1 MVKEIIKA
9 LEREYPDAKC
19 SLDFNTPLEL
29 LIAVILSAQSTD
41 AMINKITPKLFSE
54 LKTAK
59 DFAKCDIKK
68 LEGLIKSSGFYHNKA
83 KNIKAACIV
92 IDEKYNGVVPKT
104 MEELTALPGVG
115 RKTANVVLLNAF
127 NICEGI
133 AVDTHAK
140 RLSNR
145 IGLSNQDDPLKI
157 EQDLLKIIPKSDWY
171 KMNHLFVYH
180 GRETCTSRKPKCN
193 SCCIKKWCKKMKI
206 LSAELAP

>member
-1 MVKEIIKA
+1 MIKDIVLA
-9 LEREYPDAKC
+9 LEKEYDDAKC

-41 AMINKITPKLFSE
+41 SMINKITPRLFSE

-59 DFAKCDIKK
+59 DFANCDIKY
-68 LEGLIKSSGFYHNKA
+68 LEELVKSSGFYHNKA
-83 KNIKAACIV
+83 KNIKNACII
-92 IDEKYNGVVPKT
+92 IDEKYNGVVPNS
-104 MEELTALPGVG
+104 MEELTKLPGVG

-140 RLSNR
+140 RISKRL
-145 IGLSNQDDPLKI
+145 GLTKSDDPLKI
-157 EQDLLKIIPKSDWY
+157 EQDLLKKIPKEDWY

-180 GRETCTSRKPKCN
+180 GRAVCASRNPKC
-193 SCCIKKWCKKMKI
+193 SECCVNKWCKKIMD
-206 LSAELAP
+206 

>member
-1 MVKEIIKA
+1 MIKDIVLA
-9 LEREYPDAKC
+9 LEKEYDDAKC

-41 AMINKITPKLFSE
+41 AMINKITPRLFSE

-59 DFAKCDIKK
+59 DFANCDIKY
-68 LEGLIKSSGFYHNKA
+68 LEELVKSSGFYHNKA
-83 KNIKAACIV
+83 KNIKNACII
-92 IDEKYNGVVPKT
+92 IDEKYNGVVPNS
-104 MEELTALPGVG
+104 MEELTNLPGVG

-140 RLSNR
+140 RISKRL
-145 IGLSNQDDPLKI
+145 GLTKSDDPLKI
-157 EQDLLKIIPKSDWY
+157 EQDLLKKIPKEDWY

-180 GRETCTSRKPKCN
+180 GRAICTSRNPKC
-193 SCCIKKWCKKMKI
+193 SECCVGKWCKKIMD
-206 LSAELAP
+206 

>member
-1 MVKEIIKA
+1 MIKDIVLA
-9 LEREYPDAKC
+9 LEKEYDDAKC

-41 AMINKITPKLFSE
+41 AMINKITPRLFSE

-59 DFAKCDIKK
+59 DFANCDIKY
-68 LEGLIKSSGFYHNKA
+68 LEELVKSSGFYHNKA
-83 KNIKAACIV
+83 KNIKNACII
-92 IDEKYNGVVPKT
+92 IDEKYNGVVPNS
-104 MEELTALPGVG
+104 MEELTNLPGVG

-140 RLSNR
+140 RISKRL
-145 IGLSNQDDPLKI
+145 GLTKSDDPLKI
-157 EQDLLKIIPKSDWY
+157 EQDLLKKIPKEDWY

-180 GRETCTSRKPKCN
+180 GRAVCASRNPKC
-193 SCCIKKWCKKMKI
+193 SECCVNKWCKKIMD
-206 LSAELAP
+206 